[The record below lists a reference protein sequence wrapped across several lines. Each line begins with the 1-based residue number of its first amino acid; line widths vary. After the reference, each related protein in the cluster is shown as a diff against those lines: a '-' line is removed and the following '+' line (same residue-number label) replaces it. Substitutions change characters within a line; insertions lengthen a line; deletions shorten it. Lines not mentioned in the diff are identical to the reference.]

1 MEVNTMNVK
10 ISKSMKY
17 QLEYAAWDIM
27 ELKHELPKLF
37 PNAKSI
43 EVTAAEDDWLEVLVD
58 EKYYTVDVTGYVKD
72 GKIYEGRM

>member
-10 ISKSMKY
+10 ISKDTKC
-17 QLEYAAWDIM
+17 QLEYAAWDIT
-27 ELKHELPKLF
+27 ELKHELPNLF

-43 EVTAAEDDWLEVLVD
+43 EVTDCEDNWLEVLVD
-58 EKYYTVDVTGYVKD
+58 ETYNTVNATGYVKD

>member
-10 ISKSMKY
+10 ISKDMEL

-43 EVTAAEDDWLEVLVD
+43 EVTDCENDWLEVLVD
-58 EKYYTVDVTGYVKD
+58 EKYYTVNVTGYVKD
-72 GKIYEGRM
+72 GKIYEDRM

>member
-1 MEVNTMNVK
+1 MNVK
-10 ISKSMKY
+10 ISKDTEY

-27 ELKHELPKLF
+27 ELKNELPKLF

-43 EVTAAEDDWLEVLVD
+43 EVTDCEDDWLEVLVD
-58 EKYYTVDVTGYVKD
+58 EKYYAVNVTSYVKD